1 MYDVRCMRTTVN
13 IDEDV
18 LRAAKELAALTDR
31 TLGEV
36 LSALARQ
43 ALARR
48 GEEATVRNGVPVLDP
63 TPEAGV
69 VTSEDV
75 ARLLEEM

>member
-1 MYDVRCMRTTVN
+1 MRTTVN
-13 IDEDV
+13 MDDDV
-18 LRAAKELAALTDR
+18 LLAAKELAALTGR

-48 GEEATVRNGVPVLDP
+48 EEETTVRNGVPILEP
-63 TPEAGV
+63 TAEAGM
-69 VTSEDV
+69 VTSKDV
-75 ARLLEEM
+75 ARLLEEV